1 MSEIIKNEISVESA
15 LATFGKA
22 LEKAHEIN
30 NVTNETLKALL
41 GAFIGGTAAFSH
53 RPMKLNAFFTK
64 ALKALKADKE
74 LKAYSRKFEDYVT
87 HEIGVTKTEDGFELT
102 DSKKLSSA
110 AEAAKTAS
118 IVTYVSEEKA
128 AEKAEKDSQ
137 KKAAKEDYESKSA
150 KDQIMFSLTQLLSS
164 ESDKL
169 KKLEDEAKKEH
180 RNLDATGLKAEKRTG
195 YVKSLIAFLEKQV

>member
-15 LATFGKA
+15 LATFSKA

-30 NVTNETLKALL
+30 NVTNETLKTLL

-53 RPMKLNAFFTK
+53 RPMKLNTFFTK

-102 DSKKLSSA
+102 DSKKLSTA

-118 IVTYVSEEKA
+118 IVTYVSEEKK

-137 KKAAKEDYESKSA
+137 KKAVKEEYENKSA
-150 KDQIMFSLTQLLSS
+150 KDQIMFSLTQLLAA
-164 ESDKL
+164 ESDKF
-169 KKLEDEAKKEH
+169 KKLSDKANKEH
-180 RNLDATGLKAEKRTG
+180 RNLDAAGLKAEKRTA
-195 YVKSLIAFLEKQV
+195 YVKSLIAFLETQV

>member
-30 NVTNETLKALL
+30 NVTNETLKTLL

-102 DSKKLSSA
+102 DSKKLSTA

-169 KKLEDEAKKEH
+169 KKLEDKAKKEH
-180 RNLDATGLKAEKRTG
+180 RNLDTAGLKAEKRTA
-195 YVKSLIAFLEKQV
+195 YVKSLIAFLETQV

>member
-1 MSEIIKNEISVESA
+1 MTKIIKNEISVESA

-30 NVTNETLKALL
+30 NVTNETLKTLL

-53 RPMKLNAFFTK
+53 RPMKLNTFFTK

-102 DSKKLSSA
+102 DSKKLSTA

-150 KDQIMFSLTQLLSS
+150 KDQIMFSLTQLLAA
-164 ESDKL
+164 ESDKF
-169 KKLEDEAKKEH
+169 KKLSDKANKEH
-180 RNLDATGLKAEKRTG
+180 RNLDAAGLKAEKRTA
-195 YVKSLIAFLEKQV
+195 YVKSLIAFLETQV